1 MNIIHIIQQ
10 SLSIEYNS
18 NLFNPLIDSSN
29 GIKTFFR
36 LLKVKTRLETR
47 GTINAVAA
55 PLGRDYIQ

>member
-29 GIKTFFR
+29 CTKTFFR